1 MNQEQ
6 HTKDQNVV
14 DLLSRS
20 KTIADVGPLDVSAIE
35 NKIVRRRRRRR
46 QASRGSILLASGI
59 LVGVFF
65 VMRPEQ
71 RGESPQALTLAET
84 TPSIAIHQQIK
95 QKTKQRISQLG
106 EFATPL
112 PAADDTSLAGT
123 EDAASVLLV
132 SQWEH
137 PLMQQYKLSLAE
149 EKARKA
155 KRDYVLAI
163 RQRAR
168 LDYLMEITDPG

>member
-1 MNQEQ
+1 MNREQ
-6 HTKDQNVV
+6 HSNDQNLV

-35 NKIVRRRRRRR
+35 NKIVSRRRWRR
-46 QASRGSILLASGI
+46 QASQGSILLACGI

-71 RGESPQALTLAET
+71 RSESPQTLTPTEAN
-84 TPSIAIHQQIK
+84 PSIAIHQQTN
-95 QKTKQRISQLG
+95 QQG
-106 EFATPL
+106 ETNIPL
-112 PAADDTSLAGT
+112 PAAEDTSLAGT
-123 EDAASVLLV
+123 EDAASVQLV

-155 KRDYVLAI
+155 KRDYILAI

-168 LDYLMEITDPG
+168 LDYLMKITDPG